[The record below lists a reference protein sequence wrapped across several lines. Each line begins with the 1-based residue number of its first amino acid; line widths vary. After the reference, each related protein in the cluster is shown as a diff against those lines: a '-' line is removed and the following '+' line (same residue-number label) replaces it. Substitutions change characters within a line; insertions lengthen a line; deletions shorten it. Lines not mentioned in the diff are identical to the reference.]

1 MDLTETKK
9 IFSLLYPASD
19 IDTSKKFIFDSYAS
33 YYEQVLESEKLLL
46 LKSNKVI
53 DLPFIDMREKRMTE
67 EAIKTKKTSYT
78 SDSVNYKIN
87 KYGLR
92 VSDKSPLLE
101 RNLDIMTFGCS
112 FTYGVGIP
120 IEESWTELVFKNL
133 NFKGLNFGY
142 PGSSIT
148 KVIRHIINIVPF
160 FRPKNIAILLPH
172 FCREEI
178 VYREIGKDSMVTHD
192 FIPGYLPTSNDDGGE
207 EAKKFAYSLSFED
220 RKANVIKNLLLL
232 KYMLQVNNIT
242 LYVSSWDRET
252 YFIAKKIFS
261 SKNVLPLFEC
271 DVHDTTPWNLGRDGA
286 HPGRKPL
293 KIFANNVTD
302 HILKYYESNKIA
314 YHLNNNE

>member
-1 MDLTETKK
+1 MDHTETEN
-9 IFSLLYPASD
+9 IFSLLYPATD
-19 IDTSKKFIFDSYAS
+19 IDTSKKFILDSYAS
-33 YYEQVLESEKLLL
+33 YYHSTGIVRNFKFHNLKPDES
-46 LKSNKVI
+46 I
-53 DLPFIDMREKRMTE
+53 TIPFMDKREERMTE
-67 EAIKTKKTSYT
+67 QAIKTKKTSY
-78 SDSVNYKIN
+78 SLDSVNYKLN

-101 RNLDIMTFGCS
+101 RNLDIMAFGCS

-142 PGSSIT
+142 PGSSTT
-148 KVIRHIINIVPF
+148 KIIRHIINIAPF
-160 FRPKNIAILLPH
+160 FKPKNIVILLPH

-178 VYREIGKDSMVTHD
+178 VYREINEDAIATVN
-192 FIPGYLPTSNDDGGE
+192 FIPAHTPNSEDHGGK
-207 EAKKFAYSLSFED
+207 EAKKFAYSLNLED
-220 RKANVIKNLLLL
+220 RKASVIKNLFLL
-232 KYMLQVNNIT
+232 KYFLQLNNIK

-293 KIFANNVTD
+293 KIFSNNVTD
-302 HILKYYESNKIA
+302 HICK
-314 YHLNNNE
+314 NE